1 MPVSKFVGRGLI
13 ALALAGAPLA
23 GIAPGISDIAFAKG
37 GNGNGGGNGGGSGGG
52 SGGGNGGGHGKSG
65 NHGNSGS
72 HAKARSDSGRSG
84 GERAGTRRF
93 LQDLFKH
100 GRKSERAATGKS
112 GKSGKVVKARATKT
126 AVPTPKPKNSQAEAA
141 KLSSLGR
148 NYHAYLNSNDP
159 RMAAISAYAI
169 AYAEFEAEFG
179 SDVIPTDPALSDEAL
194 REAIAS
200 FTNGGEVTDAT
211 LEDVKET
218 LGVGTPVGKIDDIRE
233 HLLDTTPDEDI
244 ALEN

>member
-1 MPVSKFVGRGLI
+1 MPISKFVGRGLI

-23 GIAPGISDIAFAKG
+23 GLAPGMSDIAFAKG
-37 GNGNGGGNGGGSGGG
+37 GNGNGGGNGGGGNGN
-52 SGGGNGGGHGKSG
+52 GGGNGGGHGKSG
-65 NHGNSGS
+65 SHGNSGS

-84 GERAGTRRF
+84 GERVGTPRF

-100 GRKSERAATGKS
+100 GRKSGKAATGKS
-112 GKSGKVVKARATKT
+112 GKSGKVVKARATEK
-126 AVPTPKPKNSQAEAA
+126 AVPTPKPKTPRAETA

-218 LGVGTPVGKIDDIRE
+218 LGVGSSVGKIDDIRE
-233 HLLDTTPDEDI
+233 HLLDTTPDEDVVI
-244 ALEN
+244 EN

>member
-52 SGGGNGGGHGKSG
+52 SGGGHGKSG

-84 GERAGTRRF
+84 GERAGTPRF

-100 GRKSERAATGKS
+100 GRKSERAAT

-233 HLLDTTPDEDI
+233 HILDTTPDEDI

>member
-23 GIAPGISDIAFAKG
+23 GIAPGMSDIAFAKGGNGGGNGGG
-37 GNGNGGGNGGGSGGG
+37 GNGNGGGNGGG
-52 SGGGNGGGHGKSG
+52 HGKSG
-65 NHGNSGS
+65 SHGNSGS

-84 GERAGTRRF
+84 GERAGTPRF

-100 GRKSERAATGKS
+100 GRKSERAATGRS
-112 GKSGKVVKARATKT
+112 GKTVKARATKT
-126 AVPTPKPKNSQAEAA
+126 AVPTPKPKIPQAETA

-159 RMAAISAYAI
+159 RMAAIAAYAI

-218 LGVGTPVGKIDDIRE
+218 LGVGTSVGKIDDIRK

-244 ALEN
+244 AIEN

>member
-52 SGGGNGGGHGKSG
+52 SGGGHGKSG

-84 GERAGTRRF
+84 GERAGTPRF

-100 GRKSERAATGKS
+100 GRKSERAAT
-112 GKSGKVVKARATKT
+112 GKVVKARATKT

-244 ALEN
+244 TLEN

>member
-52 SGGGNGGGHGKSG
+52 SGGGHGKSG

-84 GERAGTRRF
+84 GERAGTPRF

-100 GRKSERAATGKS
+100 GRKSERAAT

>member
-84 GERAGTRRF
+84 GERAGTPRF

-100 GRKSERAATGKS
+100 GRKSERAAT

-179 SDVIPTDPALSDEAL
+179 SDVIPDRS
-194 REAIAS
+194 RS
-200 FTNGGEVTDAT
+200 Q
-211 LEDVKET
+211 
-218 LGVGTPVGKIDDIRE
+218 R
-233 HLLDTTPDEDI
+233 
-244 ALEN
+244 

>member
-1 MPVSKFVGRGLI
+1 MT
-13 ALALAGAPLA
+13 
-23 GIAPGISDIAFAKG
+23 
-37 GNGNGGGNGGGSGGG
+37 
-52 SGGGNGGGHGKSG
+52 
-65 NHGNSGS
+65 
-72 HAKARSDSGRSG
+72 
-84 GERAGTRRF
+84 E
-93 LQDLFKH
+93 
-100 GRKSERAATGKS
+100 
-112 GKSGKVVKARATKT
+112 T
-126 AVPTPKPKNSQAEAA
+126 AVPTPKPKNPQAETA

-218 LGVGTPVGKIDDIRE
+218 LGVGSSVGKIDDIRE
-233 HLLDTTPDEDI
+233 HLLDTTPDEDVVI
-244 ALEN
+244 ED